1 MSEHSMDKL
10 YKLIEYVLLNE
21 EINAEEI
28 LRGLIDVNALAV
40 TLNSWCLSNAQDQL
54 YGVIC
59 SRSYNVLDEVV
70 SAILRYLMSKQLDEK
85 VKLGNDMVSKIL
97 TTIIGV
103 VDVIRYIV
111 ENSLIIQEEKVLCK
125 IKKPITITDKI
136 VERGYITVLPINLAA
151 VLTVLGYVEPL
162 QVQVPLFPKS

>member
-28 LRGLIDVNALAV
+28 LRGLIDVNALAI

-59 SRSYNVLDEVV
+59 SRSCNVLDEVV
-70 SAILRYLMSKQLDEK
+70 STILRYLISKQLDEK

-97 TTIIGV
+97 TIV
-103 VDVIRYIV
+103 V
-111 ENSLIIQEEKVLCK
+111 
-125 IKKPITITDKI
+125 
-136 VERGYITVLPINLAA
+136 G
-151 VLTVLGYVEPL
+151 
-162 QVQVPLFPKS
+162 